1 MLAPIILF
9 VYNRPWHTRQTVEA
23 LLSNDLASESDLYIF
38 ADGPKKD
45 TTFECINSISE
56 VRQYIQTIHGFKK
69 IHFEEST
76 ENIGLDP
83 SVIAGVSK
91 VLQQNEKAIVLED
104 DIVTNRHFLRYMND
118 CLDKYQNDNIY
129 MASGF
134 SCNISFPIWYKKNIY
149 LLHRP
154 SSWGWGIRSTVW
166 EKIEWSKEKILL
178 NNLTQRQIN
187 KFNRGG
193 NDLYRMLSSFFQNDI
208 IPWDLRFAYNMY
220 LNDALCI
227 YPRYSFVKN
236 IGFDGTGEH
245 KENNKS
251 DFFTAPSSENYN
263 SNLLPKT
270 IKFNP
275 IIEYS
280 FRQFLK
286 KQ

>member
-1 MLAPIILF
+1 M
-9 VYNRPWHTRQTVEA
+9 HTKQTVEA
-23 LLSNDLASESDLYIF
+23 LLKNDLASQSELYVF
-38 ADGPKKD
+38 ADGPRKD
-45 TTFECINSISE
+45 ATIECQNNIAE
-56 VRQYIQTIHGFKK
+56 VRQYIRAIQGFKK
-69 IHFEEST
+69 IYFEES
-76 ENIGLDP
+76 EKNIGLDP

-91 VLQQNEKAIVLED
+91 VLRQKEKAIVLED
-104 DIVTNRHFLRYMND
+104 DIVTNRHFLKYMND
-118 CLDKYQNDNIY
+118 CLDKYQNNNTIY
-129 MASGF
+129 MVSGF
-134 SCNISFPIWYKKNIY
+134 SCNISFPIWYKKYVY

-154 SSWGWGIRSTVW
+154 SSWGWGIWSSRW
-166 EKIEWSKEKILL
+166 DKIKWSKEKILL

-220 LNDALCI
+220 MNDSLCI

-245 KENNKS
+245 KETNKS
-251 DFFTAPSSENYN
+251 VFFTAPPADDYN
-263 SNLLPKT
+263 SNLLPQK
-270 IKFNP
+270 INFNP

-286 KQ
+286 KH